1 MSPQGLPLG
10 DLEIQRDGSRLVRLQ
25 VEIAEKPR
33 KRATGL
39 MGVRSLGELQG
50 MVFLGPAPSRGP
62 FHMKDVLIPL
72 DIAFWDE
79 RGVIVEILHMEPCRS
94 DPCPLYS
101 PSREYLGAV
110 ETNLGLMESKGV
122 RVGDTIKL
130 RRRVAQGSLRTQPRF
145 HFHWATNSSHRS
157 GPQVPAA

>member
-1 MSPQGLPLG
+1 
-10 DLEIQRDGSRLVRLQ
+10 
-25 VEIAEKPR
+25 
-33 KRATGL
+33 
-39 MGVRSLGELQG
+39 
-50 MVFLGPAPSRGP
+50 MVFLERALSRGP

-101 PSREYLGAV
+101 PSRDYLGAV
-110 ETNLGLMESKGV
+110 ETNLGLMEREGV

-130 RRRVAQGSLRTQPRF
+130 RRRVAQGIWQTQPRF